1 MSAWSRG
8 GVAGAVGVAVV
19 AAAIGFLWFP
29 SLEGNIGPDGIWGA
43 ICRAAG
49 VPLTPKPSQ
58 PPAVIAS
65 SVVVNQ
71 QMLGSPTAVA
81 IGRGATI
88 AHKCAICH
96 GAEGMSQADTPNLA
110 GQFATAIYKEL
121 QDFKTGARSNA
132 VMNPQVA
139 DLSEQDMRDV
149 ADYYAYLP
157 RLPTDPHSVPAIVE
171 SGAPMRN
178 IPPCAA
184 CHGGMDAK
192 PGAPWLGGESAN
204 YLRAQLRGFA
214 EGSRRNDISEQMRN
228 IARRMTAA
236 EIEDAAKYYS
246 RVPAP

>member
-8 GVAGAVGVAVV
+8 AVGGTVVVAVL
-19 AAAIGFLWFP
+19 AAAAGFLWFP
-29 SLEGNIGPDGIWGA
+29 SLEGGIGPDGLWGA

-49 VPLTPKPSQ
+49 VPLVAKPAQ
-58 PPAVIAS
+58 APAVIAS

-71 QMLGSPTAVA
+71 QMLGTPSAVS
-81 IGRGATI
+81 IGRGATV

-121 QDFKTGARSNA
+121 QDFKSGARSNA
-132 VMNPQVA
+132 VMSPQVTE
-139 DLSEQDMRDV
+139 LSEQDMRDV
-149 ADYYAYLP
+149 ANYYAYLP
-157 RLPTDPHSVPAIVE
+157 RLPTDPHTVPAIVE
-171 SGAPMRN
+171 TGAPMRN

-184 CHGGMDAK
+184 CHGGLDAK

-204 YLRAQLRGFA
+204 YLRAQLRAFA
-214 EGSRRNDISEQMRN
+214 DGTRRNDISEQMRN
-228 IARRMTAA
+228 VARRMTPA
-236 EIEDAAKYYS
+236 EIEDAARYYS